1 MCRVL
6 AAPLVLY
13 EPWPYGGWDSQP
25 ADRLTR
31 RIIVRMSTRPHV
43 ERRWPVLLALGA
55 VVALHFALPHILTVG
70 PNWLLGVVSAV
81 LASVVSV
88 FHRRGDEERAYV
100 GGLVLIGIVTAALVA
115 SLVLLISYLPIHK
128 QAPTELLQS
137 AASLWISNVLVFAAW
152 YWKLDAGGPYARQK
166 FKRHE
171 AGAFYFPQ
179 MAVQATSP
187 AQFSDWHPH
196 FIDYLFLS
204 FNTSTALSPTDTL
217 ILSRW
222 AKALMMLQSLISL
235 TVIVLLAARAVNIL

>member
-1 MCRVL
+1 IARMANRPYV
-6 AAPLVLY
+6 
-13 EPWPYGGWDSQP
+13 EP
-25 ADRLTR
+25 
-31 RIIVRMSTRPHV
+31 
-43 ERRWPVLLALGA
+43 RWPVLLALGA
-55 VVALHFALPHILTVG
+55 VVALHFALPNILTVG
-70 PNWLLGVVSAV
+70 PNWLLAVVSAV

-88 FHRRGDEERAYV
+88 FHRRGDEERAYI
-100 GGLVLIGIVTAALVA
+100 GGLILIGTVTAALVA
-115 SLVLLISYLPIHK
+115 SLVLLICYLPIHK

-187 AQFSDWHPH
+187 AQFNDWHPH